1 MPTDLATSL
10 HKCNMKLPGVSMFMA
25 SYLKS
30 ASFWLAFRSSFSNS
44 YSSLLLIPPVKLS
57 MSLPASL
64 PASLPDWRQ
73 IQPFLREW
81 MLSLTFCYPTPCWK
95 WTWCNFFV
103 TRYPM
108 GSQYQMWLVA
118 VYTIIFFVEGVVG
131 LKMHDHGNKYI
142 IVRERTI
149 FAGSVTRVK
158 GQE

>member
-57 MSLPASL
+57 MSLP
-64 PASLPDWRQ
+64 DRRQ
-73 IQPFLREW
+73 IQPFLRQW
-81 MLSLTFCYPTPCWK
+81 MLSLTFCYPAPCWK
-95 WTWCNFFV
+95 WTWCVIFCYTLSNGLSVSDVIGCSIHNNFLCGRGGWF
-103 TRYPM
+103 
-108 GSQYQMWLVA
+108 QNAWLWQQIHHCSWENDICWVC
-118 VYTIIFFVEGVVG
+118 
-131 LKMHDHGNKYI
+131 HQ
-142 IVRERTI
+142 
-149 FAGSVTRVK
+149 RVK